1 MSKQRKSFLI
11 YIDTL
16 PLFDE
21 LNDAD
26 ELSLCRAINHYH
38 RDLPIELTEVARPL
52 FRIFQAQFERDNER
66 YAARCEKNRASVLK
80 RYERQ
85 QSNTDEYE
93 CKQPNTDSTDR
104 DRDRDRDRDSDR
116 DRGRERDI
124 NPLSFKFSPY
134 CSETMPEELRQAAEA
149 LNFQGDAEA
158 VYLRF
163 RDYWLQRE
171 TKKADWVSAW
181 RNWLSREKSG
191 GTVAERNARIL
202 NRRYGNG

>member
-1 MSKQRKSFLI
+1 MSKKRKSFLI

-21 LNDAD
+21 LNDED

-38 RDLPIELTEVARPL
+38 RNLPIELTEVARPL
-52 FRIFQAQFERDNER
+52 FSIFRAQFERDNER
-66 YAARCEKNRASVLK
+66 YLARCEKNRASVLK
-80 RYERQ
+80 RYEQQ

-104 DRDRDRDRDSDR
+104 DRDRESDR

-124 NPLSFKFSPY
+124 IPLSFKFSPY

-149 LNFQGDAEA
+149 FVEELTD
-158 VYLRF
+158 
-163 RDYWLQRE
+163 
-171 TKKADWVSAW
+171 
-181 RNWLSREKSG
+181 REKLD
-191 GTVAERNARIL
+191 IPFL
-202 NRRYGNG
+202 QIPF

>member
-1 MSKQRKSFLI
+1 MSKKRKSFLI

-38 RDLPIELTEVARPL
+38 RDLPIELTAVARPL
-52 FRIFQAQFERDNER
+52 FKIFQAQFERDNER

-80 RYERQ
+80 RYEQQ
-85 QSNTDEYE
+85 QSNTNESE
-93 CKQPNTDSTDR
+93 CKQPNTDST
-104 DRDRDRDRDSDR
+104 DR

-134 CSETMPEELRQAAEA
+134 CSETMPEELHQAAEA
-149 LNFQGDAEA
+149 LNFQGDAAA

-171 TKKADWVSAW
+171 TKKANWVSAW
-181 RNWLSREKSG
+181 RNWLSREKST
-191 GTVAERNARIL
+191 GTIAERNARIL
-202 NRRYGNG
+202 NRRYGDE

>member
-1 MSKQRKSFLI
+1 M
-11 YIDTL
+11 
-16 PLFDE
+16 FDE

-80 RYERQ
+80 RYEQQ
-85 QSNTDEYE
+85 QSNTNESE
-93 CKQPNTDSTDR
+93 CERPNTDSTDR
-104 DRDRDRDRDSDR
+104 DRDRES

-124 NPLSFKFSPY
+124 IPLSFKFSPY
-134 CSETMPEELRQAAEA
+134 CSETLPDELRRAAET

-181 RNWLSREKSG
+181 RNWLSREKPT

-202 NRRYGNG
+202 NRRYGDG

>member
-1 MSKQRKSFLI
+1 MSKKRKSFLI

-21 LNDAD
+21 LNDED

-38 RDLPIELTEVARPL
+38 RNLPIELTAVARPL
-52 FRIFQAQFERDNER
+52 FKIFQAQFERDNER

-80 RYERQ
+80 RYEQR

-93 CKQPNTDSTDR
+93 CKQPNTDST

-149 LNFQGDAEA
+149 LNFQGDAAA

-181 RNWLSREKSG
+181 RNWLSREKPT

-202 NRRYGNG
+202 NRRYGDG